1 MKKIKLASIS
11 VLGLALAVSLIPI
24 SAFAQTPAQQAEAEA
39 RCTTAKTKLAAKIT
53 SVTTLQTERTNQY
66 TSINER
72 VNRLVVSS
80 AEANYLDTQKLT
92 TAHDAVK
99 KSIDAYSAQATAY
112 KTSLEKTQ
120 AVPCT
125 QTTEFTRA
133 LTVSR
138 AELVKLRTANTSVK
152 TSIKQDAVPAMQN
165 YAAWL
170 KTNTA
175 KVNE

>member
-1 MKKIKLASIS
+1 MVI
-11 VLGLALAVSLIPI
+11 
-24 SAFAQTPAQQAEAEA
+24 E
-39 RCTTAKTKLAAKIT
+39 
-53 SVTTLQTERTNQY
+53 
-66 TSINER
+66 
-72 VNRLVVSS
+72 
-80 AEANYLDTQKLT
+80 
-92 TAHDAVK
+92 
-99 KSIDAYSAQATAY
+99 
-112 KTSLEKTQ
+112 TSLEKTQ

-125 QTTEFTRA
+125 QTTEFARA